1 METGE
6 VLTYLEDGIGYFSY
20 YPTIRGGTA
29 DSLVVSATNKYSS
42 SNIDQYLVEGGG
54 KNYKVNDR
62 LLFDNTGTGGEGV
75 SGVVSSITGEV
86 VNSLANS
93 VGAQTDLYTTTISTA
108 DNHYLVVGDQIVV
121 SIADNAFERT
131 IKTKVISSKYY
142 FEYFSLTSMKL
153 IAPYANTTAFAGGDI
168 IYVSD
173 RVYKAVAT
181 GTSASTAPTHTSGT
195 ASDGSMSWRYLRRR
209 TDGNLVQ
216 NGWSVNSLGNN
227 YANGTYTDVPI
238 ITTNN
243 GASGKGGK
251 ATIVVSSNSV
261 SVSYTHLTLPTS
273 DLV

>member
-1 METGE
+1 M
-6 VLTYLEDGIGYFSY
+6 
-20 YPTIRGGTA
+20 
-29 DSLVVSATNKYSS
+29 
-42 SNIDQYLVEGGG
+42 
-54 KNYKVNDR
+54 
-62 LLFDNTGTGGEGV
+62 
-75 SGVVSSITGEV
+75 
-86 VNSLANS
+86 
-93 VGAQTDLYTTTISTA
+93 
-108 DNHYLVVGDQIVV
+108 VGDQIVV

-261 SVSYTHLTLPTS
+261 STVTITDTGTAYNIGDTISVDNLNIGNGAGGTGFLLTLTQVEIEAECHC
-273 DLV
+273 DLSLIHI